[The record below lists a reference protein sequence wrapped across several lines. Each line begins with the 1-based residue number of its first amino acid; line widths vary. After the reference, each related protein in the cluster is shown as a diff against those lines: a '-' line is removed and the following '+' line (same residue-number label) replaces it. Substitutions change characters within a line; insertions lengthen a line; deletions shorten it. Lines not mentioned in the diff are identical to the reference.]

1 MNFSEKI
8 KSLANQLVKQVDH
21 IQTEEATKSA
31 LIMPFINA
39 LGYNVFDPT
48 EVVPEFTADVGGK
61 KGEKVDYAV
70 LKDGK
75 PIMLFE
81 CKWCGTDLDNVHA
94 SQLYRYFSVT
104 DARIGVLTNGINY
117 HFFSDLDAANKMD
130 SKPFLEINLD
140 RLNEPLIT
148 ELEKLTKPSFDLEE
162 VITTASDLKYTK
174 EIKKI
179 LAEEFASPSDNFV
192 RLLASPVYS
201 GKLTQAV
208 RQQFSE
214 TVKTAFSQFITEKIN
229 ERLQYAMEKE
239 SASAKGAQE
248 NREDDKAAQEQEQ
261 EKDKKRQI
269 VTTEE
274 EMEGFHIV
282 KAILRET
289 VDPARIAPRDTL
301 SYFGILLDDNNR
313 QPICRLYFNSE
324 TRKYLALIDENK
336 NEEKLLIEDLNDI
349 YKYCERL
356 KETVKIYDPS
366 PE

>member
-1 MNFSEKI
+1 MSFSEKI
-8 KSLANQLVKQVDH
+8 QSLASQLIKQVEH

-31 LIMPFINA
+31 LVMPFINA

-48 EVVPEFTADVGGK
+48 EVVPEYTADVGVK

-70 LKDGK
+70 LKDGM

-81 CKWCGTDLDNVHA
+81 CKWCGSNLDDVHA

-117 HFFSDLDAANKMD
+117 RFYSDLDAANKMD
-130 SKPFLEINLD
+130 SKPFLELSLAS
-140 RLNEPLIT
+140 LNEPLIA

-162 VITTASDLKYTK
+162 VISTASDLKYTK

-179 LAEEFASPSDNFV
+179 LADEYASPSDDFV
-192 RLLASPVYS
+192 RLLASQVYS
-201 GKLTQAV
+201 GKLTQSV
-208 RQQFSE
+208 RKQFAE
-214 TVKTAFSQFITEKIN
+214 TVKTAFNQFITDKIN
-229 ERLQYAMEKE
+229 DRLKYAMEKE
-239 SASAKGAQE
+239 TASAGTAQE
-248 NREDDKAAQEQEQ
+248 ESQPAE
-261 EKDKKRQI
+261 EKPSEDKKTP
-269 VTTEE
+269 VTTAE

-289 VDPARIAPRDTL
+289 VDPSRIAPRDTL

-313 QPICRLYFNSE
+313 QPICRLYFNRE

-336 NEEKLLIEDLNDI
+336 NEEKVLIEDLNDI
-349 YKYCERL
+349 YQYCDRL

-366 PE
+366 LK